1 MINTY
6 TNPFGRRY
14 SLEVSVLKL
23 MYGKLR
29 EENAKEGFGN
39 LLSVHNESA
48 QIRDTMLEEMDP
60 SEVPIDIDIT
70 APDAEDQFKDAAI
83 DDEEMG
89 KLIETIPET
98 EIDDATVAVGKM
110 TNEDIHV
117 DDDEFIGAPMES
129 VMNLV
134 EKYVPDCEEE

>member
-1 MINTY
+1 
-6 TNPFGRRY
+6 
-14 SLEVSVLKL
+14 

-48 QIRDTMLEEMDP
+48 QIRDTILEELDP

-70 APDAEDQFKDAAI
+70 APDAEEQFKDAAI
-83 DDEEMG
+83 DDEELN
-89 KLIETIPET
+89 KYIDSIPET
-98 EIDDATVAVGKM
+98 EIDDAAIAVGKM
-110 TNEDIHV
+110 TNDDVPV
-117 DDDEFIGAPMES
+117 DEDEFIGAPLES
-129 VMNLV
+129 VMTLV